1 MTGAFVDLAQGR
13 TARRT
18 PVCRPRVETC
28 LVKTRTILIAV
39 ADGVLADSLRFSLEL
54 EGFEAQLCDERS
66 LLPVKVR
73 SQPGCLVLDQD
84 VFACMADG
92 KDLSALSGLGIP
104 IVLMVGQPSPR
115 LLDRARAAGVTQV
128 VEKPLLG
135 GMLSDAIKHALDDVA
150 ARNRAQGCC

>member
-1 MTGAFVDLAQGR
+1 MGA
-13 TARRT
+13 
-18 PVCRPRVETC
+18 C

-66 LLPVKVR
+66 LLPAKVR
-73 SQPGCLVLDQD
+73 TQPGCLVLDQD
-84 VFACMADG
+84 VFARMIDG
-92 KDLSALSGLGIP
+92 NDLARLGIP
-104 IVLMVGQPSPR
+104 IVLMVGHATPR

-128 VEKPLLG
+128 VEKPLLAG
-135 GMLSDAIKHALDDVA
+135 VLSEAIQHALADVA